1 MITSIGDLLNAILC
15 DPLNEMKHNE
25 DQMYCSLSLCP
36 RTDSLFAWPVDRL
49 PLSSHTET
57 CPRWLDV
64 FVAVSGYRI
73 PYTGSRNLNLR

>member
-36 RTDSLFAWPVDRL
+36 RTDSLLCLA
-49 PLSSHTET
+49 
-57 CPRWLDV
+57 
-64 FVAVSGYRI
+64 
-73 PYTGSRNLNLR
+73 SRQIAFE